1 MAKIVI
7 DAGHGGTDP
16 GAVHEGRREADD
28 NLALALAV
36 GDILKKNGVDVVFT
50 RTEDVYQTPYQKAQ
64 ISNQENPDFLISF
77 HRNSSPEDNQ
87 YSGVETLVFHN
98 SGEKVQMAE
107 AINRQLAK
115 AGFRNL
121 GVKERPGLVILRR
134 STSPALLV
142 ETGFI
147 NTDADN
153 ELFDERFEEIAQAI
167 ADGILETLRGQS
179 TSGASE
185 NSGEE
190 NPGTGNPGTG
200 NPGTGNTGTGNT
212 GTGNTD
218 MENTGMGAGNAG
230 QEEVLYRVQT
240 GAFRNQQYAQDMLYQ
255 LTGQGYPAFILQDG
269 DLYKVQVGA
278 FRNLDNAIK
287 MEAALR
293 SRGYSTYIS
302 T

>member
-16 GAVHEGRREADD
+16 GAVHEGRRESDD

-64 ISNQENPDFLISF
+64 ISNKENPDFLISF

-87 YSGVETLVFHN
+87 YSGVETLVFNN

-107 AINRQLAK
+107 AINQQLAK
-115 AGFRNL
+115 VGFKNL
-121 GVKERPGLVILRR
+121 GMKERPGLVILRR

-153 ELFDERFEEIAQAI
+153 KLFDERFDDIAQAI
-167 ADGILETLRGQS
+167 ADGILEVLKGENA
-179 TSGASE
+179 GE
-185 NSGEE
+185 NSG
-190 NPGTGNPGTG
+190 
-200 NPGTGNTGTGNT
+200 NTGA
-212 GTGNTD
+212 
-218 MENTGMGAGNAG
+218 ENTGMGSTDTGNSSG
-230 QEEVLYRVQT
+230 TQQEDVLYRVQT

-293 SRGYSTYIS
+293 SRGYSTYI
-302 T
+302 TT